1 MPAPLPAL
9 ICDASALISITDSC
23 FIHVLYMLKRSF
35 SGSFVI
41 PPCVYEECV
50 ARPRQSRAN
59 AIYALRL
66 ERAVSDEV
74 LNVVPLAQPGHA
86 EQILLW
92 ANSIYTLEGRPLPI
106 LQRGEAECLALALE
120 TGVRDVLMD
129 ERTTRLLLEDPA
141 AMTAHLQLE
150 YGERL
155 RLREQPL
162 NALKDLC
169 RNLRFYRSSEMLL
182 LAYQQGFFDDYWGMK
197 EEALEAGL
205 YRLKYS
211 GCALSEE
218 EIEQSMKIA
227 KRGTKTGE

>member
-1 MPAPLPAL
+1 MPAALPAL
-9 ICDASALISITDSC
+9 ICDSSALISITDSC

-35 SGSFVI
+35 SGAYVI

-50 ARPRQSRAN
+50 AHPRRIRAH

-74 LNVVPLAQPGHA
+74 LGVVPLEEPAHA
-86 EQILLW
+86 ARILQW
-92 ANSIYTLEGRPLPI
+92 ANSIFTLDGRPLAI

-129 ERTTRLLLEDPA
+129 ERTTRLLLEAPEQLA
-141 AMTAHLQLE
+141 AHLQAE

-155 RLREQPL
+155 RVHEQPML
-162 NALKDLC
+162 ELMARCKS
-169 RNLRFYRSSEMLL
+169 LRFYRSSELLL
-182 LAYQQGFFDDYWGMK
+182 LAYQLGFFDDYWSMK
-197 EEALEAGL
+197 EEALEAAL

-211 GCALSEE
+211 GCALSQD

-227 KRGTKTGE
+227 RRGSRPE